1 MLRIVGVLGVLLAA
15 FLLLQPVA
23 FAQSQ
28 FATLSGTVT
37 DSTGGVIV
45 GASITVKPA
54 HSADTRKT
62 VTNQDGF
69 FSVPTLPAGTY
80 EVTVDMKGFK
90 KWHGT
95 DITLNGADSRSMNI
109 QLQVGAATES
119 VIVEGQVTE
128 LATKDSGEK
137 SATISTKDMN
147 ELSLVGRNAVEYLK
161 ILPGAILSANG
172 AQNKLA
178 DSGETVMIN
187 AAVGAGGGA
196 LSNMTINGQNVDVT
210 QDGQRV
216 VDPGSNNLV
225 PVNPN
230 PDMISEVKVLTSNF
244 TSENAKGPVVMNSV
258 TKGGGSDFHGS
269 AYMYARNTALNSTEH
284 NFVANKL
291 PNPKPASSYYFPGGN
306 LGGPLLIPGTGFNK
320 SRKKLFFFEAF
331 EYYKQ
336 QLNGGAERAYVPDA
350 KMLNGDF
357 SELLNGYGT
366 NVGRGLLATVPT
378 APAAGSRFG
387 YDLRAAAG
395 CTITNAV
402 LSSACIDPVAQIYLK
417 DVMPAA
423 NIDPTTNGGFN
434 FATTYSVP
442 QNSWQNVTREDWV
455 ISDYTKLYVSW
466 SRQRETNNWPVG
478 LWVSTC
484 DWCVPSPSPIVGKN
498 GSDFVSG
505 TFVHVFSPTMTMEGR
520 IGYMK
525 ESLVNSPT
533 NPDKFFRDKVGYP
546 LKGIYSD
553 TNIPAITSWGD
564 STPNLGE
571 VGYDY
576 HPKMVAYKGI
586 PSGAVNLTKVIGTHS
601 TKYGFYYEHAYNKQ
615 DNWQQY
621 QGTITYASWSGA
633 TTSGNQ
639 YADMLM
645 GIGQQGFYQQGPPVT
660 IELAQNISSLYA
672 QDDWKVTRRL
682 SIQYGLRFEHYA
694 KPYSP
699 GFGLAVFDP
708 SKYDA
713 SAAPGVNTGVS
724 WHAID
729 SADPLSGSKSRFLFL
744 SPRLGA
750 AYDLFGNGKTVVRGG
765 WGKYRAY
772 DSVQN
777 RTYTDPAGTALGIVS
792 WSNCGSND
800 SRCPTWESYD
810 QFAYTPVLG
819 HPNLQGTAFTSVSPK
834 NDEQPLV
841 EAYSLSIDQELP
853 GKFKAE
859 ISYVGNRS
867 PIQLGSTN
875 INSVPVGALIAPGF
889 TCPPGTGNITSGSCQ
904 QTLRPFQLYQG
915 ITQVLVVGKSRFD
928 SLQASLMRY
937 YGWLTLQANYTFS
950 KNLGEGP
957 GGLDG
962 SNGPFTGALKDYGAK
977 WLYGIDNLNRAHML
991 SLAYVFTLPKTK
1003 SSNAF
1008 VKNAFDNW
1016 QISGITQ
1023 VASGPQ
1029 LNQSNGQSLSF
1040 TYSGP
1045 LGNVQQLGTP
1055 DINQY
1060 PLITCNPKSHLGKNQ
1075 YLNPNCFTTPGIG
1088 QLGTAG
1094 MPYLSGPM
1102 FWNTDLT
1109 LLKSWQLTERKSLQ
1123 FRFAAFNPLN
1133 HALPSF
1139 NSGDGNL
1146 HATFNDLGQMITG
1159 ASMLPNT
1166 DPNSYNGACK
1176 QATIDANHPNGI
1188 PCTGT
1193 STFGVATSIWGQ
1205 RKLELGLKFTF

>member
-1 MLRIVGVLGVLLAA
+1 VLLAA

-95 DITLNGADSRSMNI
+95 DIALNGADSRAMNI
-109 QLQVGAATES
+109 QLQVGAANET
-119 VIVEGQVTE
+119 VIVEGQITE

-137 SATISTKDMN
+137 SALISSNDLN
-147 ELSLVGRNAVEYLK
+147 NLSLVGRNAVEYLR

-172 AQNKLA
+172 GLNKLS
-178 DSGETVMIN
+178 DSGETMAIN

-196 LSNMTINGQNVDVT
+196 LSNLTLNGQNVDVS

-216 VDPGSNNLV
+216 VDPGSNSLV

-244 TSENAKGPVVMNSV
+244 TAENAKGPVVMNST
-258 TKGGGSDFHGS
+258 TKGGGSDFHGA

-284 NFVANKL
+284 YNVYTKA
-291 PNPKPASSYYFPGGN
+291 PSPKPPSSYYYPGGN
-306 LGGPLLIPGTGFNK
+306 IGGPVLIPGTGFNK
-320 SRKKLFFFEAF
+320 SRKKLFFFEGF

-336 QLNGGAERAYVPDA
+336 QLDGGLERAFVPTAD
-350 KMLNGDF
+350 MLNGDF
-357 SELLNGYGT
+357 SALTTGYGSQ
-366 NVGRGLLATVPT
+366 VGRQILAGIPT
-378 APAAGSRFG
+378 APKAGAWLGF
-387 YDLRAAAG
+387 DQRAAAG
-395 CTITNAV
+395 CTISAAV
-402 LSSACIDPVAQIYLK
+402 LSSGCISSAAQIYLK
-417 DVMPAA
+417 HVVPVA
-423 NIDPTTNGGFN
+423 NVDPNTHQGYN
-434 FATTYSVP
+434 FYETYSVP
-442 QNSWQNVTREDWV
+442 QNSWQNVTRGDWA
-455 ISDYTKLYVSW
+455 ISDYTKVYVSW

-525 ESLVNSPT
+525 ESLVNAPT
-533 NPDKFFRDKVGYP
+533 DPSKFYRDKVGYP

-553 TNIPAITSWGD
+553 QDIPAVVSWGD
-564 STPNLGE
+564 STPNYGE

-586 PSGAVNLTKVIGTHS
+586 PSGAANLTKVLGTHS

-621 QGTITYASWSGA
+621 MGVISYTTASWAGPA
-633 TTSGNQ
+633 TATGNQ

-645 GIGQQGFYQQGPPVT
+645 GIGQSGFYQQGPPVT
-660 IELAQNISSLYA
+660 IELAQNISSWYA

-708 SKYDA
+708 TKYNA
-713 SAAPGVNTGVS
+713 SAVAGVNTGVS

-777 RTYTDPAGTALGIVS
+777 RSYTDPAGTALGIVS
-792 WSNCGSND
+792 WGNCGKND
-800 SRCPTWESYD
+800 SRCPTWESID
-810 QFAYTPVLG
+810 QYAYTPVLG
-819 HPNLQGTAFTSVSPK
+819 HPSLQGTAFTAVSPN

-841 EAYSLSIDQELP
+841 EAYSLTIDQELP

-859 ISYVGNRS
+859 LSYVGNHS
-867 PIQLGSTN
+867 PIQLGAVN
-875 INSVPVGALIAPGF
+875 INSVPVGTLNAAGF
-889 TCPPGTGNITSGSCQ
+889 TCPPGTGNPSDSSCQ
-904 QTLRPFQLYQG
+904 QAVRPFSLYQG
-915 ITQVLVVGKSRFD
+915 LTEVLVVGKSRFD
-928 SLQASLMRY
+928 SFQGSLIRY

-950 KNLGEGP
+950 KNMGEGP

-962 SNGPFTGALKDYGAK
+962 SNGPFTGALPDYGAK

-991 SLAYVFTLPKTK
+991 SAAYVFSLPKTK
-1003 SSNAF
+1003 SSSAF
-1008 VKNAFDNW
+1008 VREALDDW

-1029 LNQSNGQSLSF
+1029 LNVQSSNFNMSA
-1040 TYSGP
+1040 TYN
-1045 LGNVQQLGTP
+1045 NVGMIGTP
-1055 DINQY
+1055 DISLY
-1060 PLITCNPKSHLGKNQ
+1060 PLITCNPKSGLAKGQ
-1075 YLNPNCFTTPGIG
+1075 YLNPSCFNVPGANH
-1088 QLGTAG
+1088 LGTAG
-1094 MPYLSGPM
+1094 MPYIPGPM
-1102 FWNTDLT
+1102 YWNTDLT
-1109 LLKSWQLTERKSLQ
+1109 LLKTFKLTERKNLQ
-1123 FRFAAFNPLN
+1123 FRFAAFNPFN
-1133 HALPSF
+1133 TALKSF
-1139 NSGDGNL
+1139 SSGDNNL
-1146 HATFNDLGQMITG
+1146 KLQYNDLNQLI
-1159 ASMLPNT
+1159 
-1166 DPNSYNGACK
+1166 
-1176 QATIDANHPNGI
+1176 
-1188 PCTGT
+1188 TGT
-1193 STFGVATSIWGQ
+1193 SCPATTIDPKTAPNGVPCTQQSTFGRATAIFGQ